1 MPVQVRDLVAT
12 PWENEGRHGIAFRA
26 ADQAPV
32 GSGGQG
38 ERAVIGAASD
48 PAAGHWPGW
57 SLAVAVVLVSGL
69 LLAGPALRR
78 RYPVG
83 WWLLV
88 GFPVA
93 AFRVARTWRPLM
105 AGCGLAVSRKAALTV
120 VSGLVG
126 NGSPPPQPRVPRRGA
141 IRPTPG
147 GFWFVVRML
156 PGQVSEDFVKA
167 ASAMAHDW
175 QVHAVRVTSPKPGF
189 VRVTASAS
197 DPLQEPRAPKRLGSD
212 RVLHVVVGVLETGAQ
227 WVIDLR
233 RVPHWLIVGATRS
246 GKSTLINALVAGL
259 APQPVALVGIDC
271 KGGMELS
278 LFERRLSAL
287 ATNRAQAVKLLTALV
302 DLTLERMTLC
312 RAARVRNIWGLP
324 DGERPV
330 PVVVIVDEIAELFL
344 VAGRSE
350 KDEAQAAATALI
362 RLAQLGA
369 ALGVFL
375 VVAGQRVGSD
385 LGPGVTAL
393 RAQLGGRVCHRVAD
407 PGTAEMALGDL
418 NPDALQA
425 AQGIAP
431 EQAGTAVLAS
441 ADGWERARSHLITE
455 DDAERIAA
463 EYAHLTPHLPKLAT
477 SAEGREVA

>member
-1 MPVQVRDLVAT
+1 MNLASSTTSASAT
-12 PWENEGRHGIAFRA
+12 
-26 ADQAPV
+26 
-32 GSGGQG
+32 GSGW
-38 ERAVIGAASD
+38 VLVVAA
-48 PAAGHWPGW
+48 
-57 SLAVAVVLVSGL
+57 VLVSGL

-78 RYPVG
+78 HYPVA
-83 WWLLV
+83 WWLLL

-93 AFRVARTWRPLM
+93 AFRVMQTWRPLM
-105 AGCGLAVSRKAALTV
+105 AGCGLAVSRRPALTV

-126 NGSPPPQPRVPRRGA
+126 NGAPPPQPRVPRRGL
-141 IRPTPG
+141 IRPTSG
-147 GFWFVVRML
+147 GFVLLVRLL
-156 PGQVSEDFVKA
+156 PGQVPEDFVKA
-167 ASAMAHDW
+167 GPAMAEDW
-175 QVHAVRVTSPKPGF
+175 QVHAVRVTSWKPGV
-189 VRVTASAS
+189 VRIVASAS
-197 DPLQEPRAPKRLGSD
+197 DPLAAPRAPNKRGPGHLL
-212 RVLHVVVGVLETGAQ
+212 RVAVGVLETGAA
-227 WVIDLR
+227 WVVDLR

-278 LFERRLSAL
+278 LYEPRLSAL
-287 ATNRAQAVKLLTALV
+287 ATNREQAVRLLAALV
-302 DLTLERMTLC
+302 DLTLDRMSVC
-312 RAARVRNIWGLP
+312 RAARVRNVWGLP
-324 DGERPV
+324 DKERPV

-344 VAGRSE
+344 VASRSE
-350 KDEAQAAATALI
+350 KDEAHAAGTALI

-418 NPDALQA
+418 NPDALKA
-425 AQGIAP
+425 AQAITP

-441 ADGWERARSHLITE
+441 GDGWERARSHLITE
-455 DDAERIAA
+455 AEAEAVAA
-463 EYAHLTPHLPKLAT
+463 EYAHLTPVLSELHVEAP
-477 SAEGREVA
+477 

>member
-1 MPVQVRDLVAT
+1 MTILASTTSAGTTLPSWFLVV
-12 PWENEGRHGIAFRA
+12 A
-26 ADQAPV
+26 A
-32 GSGGQG
+32 
-38 ERAVIGAASD
+38 
-48 PAAGHWPGW
+48 
-57 SLAVAVVLVSGL
+57 VLVSGL
-69 LLAGPALRR
+69 FLVGPALRR
-78 RYPVG
+78 RYPVI
-83 WWLLV
+83 WWLLL

-93 AFRVARTWRPLM
+93 CCRVIRTWRPLM
-105 AGCGLAVSRKAALTV
+105 AGCGLAVSRRPALTV

-126 NGSPPPQPRVPRRGA
+126 KGAPPPQPLVPRFGL
-141 IRPTPG
+141 IRPTSG
-147 GFWFVVRML
+147 GFWLLVRLL
-156 PGQVSEDFVKA
+156 PGQLPEHFVKA
-167 ASAMAHDW
+167 APAMAENW
-175 QVHAVRVTSPKPGF
+175 EVHAVRVTSRKPGT
-189 VRVTASAS
+189 VRITASVT
-197 DPLQEPRAPKRLGSD
+197 DPLAFPRIPKQRGPAHLL
-212 RVLHVVVGVLETGAQ
+212 RVAVGALETGVA

-259 APQPVALVGIDC
+259 APQPVALVGVDC

-278 LFERRLSAL
+278 LYEPRLSAL
-287 ATNRAQAVKLLTALV
+287 ATNREQAVKLLAALV
-302 DLTLERMTLC
+302 DLTLDRMTVC

-324 DGERPV
+324 EQDRPV

-344 VAGRSE
+344 VASRNE
-350 KDEAQAAATALI
+350 KDEAQAAGTALI

-418 NPDALQA
+418 NPDALKA
-425 AQGIAP
+425 AQAITP

-441 ADGWERARSHLITE
+441 GDGWERARSHLVTE
-455 DDAERIAA
+455 AEAEAIAA
-463 EYAHLTPHLPKLAT
+463 EFAHLTPHLPELLDAK
-477 SAEGREVA
+477 

>member
-1 MPVQVRDLVAT
+1 MMLASTASAGTTWPSWFLVV
-12 PWENEGRHGIAFRA
+12 A
-26 ADQAPV
+26 A
-32 GSGGQG
+32 
-38 ERAVIGAASD
+38 
-48 PAAGHWPGW
+48 
-57 SLAVAVVLVSGL
+57 VLVSGL

-78 RYPVG
+78 RYPVAC
-83 WWLLV
+83 WLLF

-93 AFRVARTWRPLM
+93 CCRVIRTWRPLM
-105 AGCGLAVSRKAALTV
+105 AGCGLAVSRRPALTV

-126 NGSPPPQPRVPRRGA
+126 KGAPPPQPLVPRFGF
-141 IRPTPG
+141 IRPTAG
-147 GFWFVVRML
+147 GFWLLARLL
-156 PGQVSEDFVKA
+156 PGQVPDDFVKA
-167 ASAMAHDW
+167 APAMAEAW
-175 QVHAVRVTSPKPGF
+175 EVHAVRVLSQKPGT
-189 VRVTASAS
+189 VRITASVT
-197 DPLQEPRAPKRLGSD
+197 DPLAYPRIPKQREPVQLL
-212 RVLHVVVGVLETGAQ
+212 RVAVGALETGAA

-233 RVPHWLIVGATRS
+233 RIPHWLIVGATRS

-259 APQPVALVGIDC
+259 APQPVALVGVDC

-278 LFERRLSAL
+278 LYEPRLSAL
-287 ATNRAQAVKLLTALV
+287 ATNREQAVKLLAALV
-302 DLTLERMTLC
+302 DLTLDRMTVC

-324 DGERPV
+324 EQDRPV

-344 VAGRSE
+344 IASRNE
-350 KDEAQAAATALI
+350 KDEAHAAGTALI

-418 NPDALQA
+418 NPDALKA
-425 AQGIAP
+425 AQAITP

-441 ADGWERARSHLITE
+441 GDGWERARSHLITE
-455 DDAERIAA
+455 ADAEAIAA
-463 EYAHLTPHLPKLAT
+463 EYAHLTPHLPELLDAK
-477 SAEGREVA
+477 

>member
-1 MPVQVRDLVAT
+1 
-12 PWENEGRHGIAFRA
+12 
-26 ADQAPV
+26 
-32 GSGGQG
+32 
-38 ERAVIGAASD
+38 VIVAASA
-48 PAAGHWPGW
+48 PTAGENWPGW
-57 SLAVAVVLVSGL
+57 LLVAVVLVSGL

-78 RYPVG
+78 RFPVA
-83 WWLLV
+83 WWFAV
-88 GFPVA
+88 GFPAA
-93 AFRVARTWRPLM
+93 AFWVSRTWRPLM

-126 NGSPPPQPRVPRRGA
+126 NGAPPPQPRVPRRGV
-141 IRPTPG
+141 IRPTVG

-156 PGQVSEDFVKA
+156 PGQVPEDFVKA
-167 ASAMAHDW
+167 APAMAHDW
-175 QVHAVRVTSPKPGF
+175 QVHAVRVTSPKPGV
-189 VRVTASAS
+189 VRLAASVA
-197 DPLQEPRAPKRLGSD
+197 DPLQNPRPPKEWGSGRLL
-212 RVLHVVVGVLETGAQ
+212 RVVVGVLESGAQ
-227 WVIDLR
+227 WIIDLR

-259 APQPVALVGIDC
+259 APQHVALVGIDC

-278 LFERRLSAL
+278 LYERRLSAL
-287 ATNRAQAVKLLTALV
+287 ATNRAQAVKLLAALV
-302 DLTLERMTLC
+302 DLTLDRMSVC
-312 RAARVRNIWGLP
+312 RAARVRNVWGLP
-324 DGERPV
+324 DEKRPV

-350 KDEAQAAATALI
+350 KDEAQAAATALV

-418 NPDALQA
+418 NPDALLA
-425 AQGIAP
+425 AQAITP

-441 ADGWERARSHLITE
+441 GDGWERARSHLVSE
-455 DDAERIAA
+455 ADAESIAA
-463 EYAHLTPHLPKLAT
+463 EYAHMAPELPELARVVG
-477 SAEGREVA
+477 EREAL

>member
-1 MPVQVRDLVAT
+1 MTILASTISARTTWPSWFPVVA
-12 PWENEGRHGIAFRA
+12 A
-26 ADQAPV
+26 
-32 GSGGQG
+32 
-38 ERAVIGAASD
+38 
-48 PAAGHWPGW
+48 
-57 SLAVAVVLVSGL
+57 VLVSGL
-69 LLAGPALRR
+69 LLIGPALRR
-78 RYPVG
+78 RYPVT
-83 WWLLV
+83 WWLLL

-93 AFRVARTWRPLM
+93 CCRLIRTWRPLM
-105 AGCGLAVSRKAALTV
+105 AGCGLAVSRRPALTV

-126 NGSPPPQPRVPRRGA
+126 KGAPPPQPLVPRFRL
-141 IRPTPG
+141 IRPTTG
-147 GFWFVVRML
+147 GFWLLVRLL
-156 PGQVSEDFVKA
+156 PGQVPEDFVKA
-167 ASAMAHDW
+167 APAMAENW
-175 QVHAVRVTSPKPGF
+175 EVHAVRVTSRKPGT
-189 VRVTASAS
+189 VRITASVT
-197 DPLQEPRAPKRLGSD
+197 DPLAFPRIPKQRGPAHLL
-212 RVLHVVVGVLETGAQ
+212 RVAVGALETGAA

-259 APQPVALVGIDC
+259 APQPVALVGVDC

-278 LFERRLSAL
+278 LYEPRLSAL
-287 ATNRAQAVKLLTALV
+287 ATNREQAVRLLAALV
-302 DLTLERMTLC
+302 DLTLDRMTVC

-324 DGERPV
+324 EQDRPV

-344 VAGRSE
+344 VASRNE
-350 KDEAQAAATALI
+350 KDEAQAAGTALI

-418 NPDALQA
+418 NPDALKA
-425 AQGIAP
+425 AQAITP

-441 ADGWERARSHLITE
+441 GDGWERARSHLVTE
-455 DDAERIAA
+455 AEAEAIAA
-463 EYAHLTPHLPKLAT
+463 EFAHLTPHLPELLDAK
-477 SAEGREVA
+477 

>member
-1 MPVQVRDLVAT
+1 MMIVASTTSAGATWPSWFLVV
-12 PWENEGRHGIAFRA
+12 A
-26 ADQAPV
+26 AV
-32 GSGGQG
+32 
-38 ERAVIGAASD
+38 
-48 PAAGHWPGW
+48 
-57 SLAVAVVLVSGL
+57 LASGL
-69 LLAGPALRR
+69 LIAGPALRR
-78 RYPVG
+78 RYPVA
-83 WWLLV
+83 WWLLL

-93 AFRVARTWRPLM
+93 CCRVIRTWRPLM
-105 AGCGLAVSRKAALTV
+105 AGCGLAVSRRPALTV

-126 NGSPPPQPRVPRRGA
+126 KGAPPPQPLVPRFGF
-141 IRPTPG
+141 IRPTAG
-147 GFWFVVRML
+147 GFWLLVRLL
-156 PGQVSEDFVKA
+156 PGQVPEDFVKA
-167 ASAMAHDW
+167 APAMSEAW
-175 QVHAVRVTSPKPGF
+175 EVHAVRVASRKPGT
-189 VRVTASAS
+189 VRITASVT
-197 DPLQEPRAPKRLGSD
+197 DPLAFPRIPKQFGPGRLL
-212 RVLHVVVGVLETGAQ
+212 RVAVGALETGAA

-259 APQPVALVGIDC
+259 APQPVALVGVDC

-278 LFERRLSAL
+278 LYEPRLSAL
-287 ATNRAQAVKLLTALV
+287 ATNREQAVRLLAALV
-302 DLTLERMTLC
+302 DLTLDRMTVC

-324 DGERPV
+324 EQARPV

-344 VAGRSE
+344 VASRNE
-350 KDEAQAAATALI
+350 KDEAQAAGTALI

-418 NPDALQA
+418 NPDALKA
-425 AQGIAP
+425 AQAITP

-441 ADGWERARSHLITE
+441 GDGWERARSHLVTE
-455 DDAERIAA
+455 AEAEAIAA
-463 EYAHLTPHLPKLAT
+463 EFAHLTPHLPELLDAK
-477 SAEGREVA
+477 

>member
-1 MPVQVRDLVAT
+1 MNSASTTSAGITWPSWVLVV
-12 PWENEGRHGIAFRA
+12 A
-26 ADQAPV
+26 A
-32 GSGGQG
+32 
-38 ERAVIGAASD
+38 
-48 PAAGHWPGW
+48 
-57 SLAVAVVLVSGL
+57 VLVSGL

-78 RYPVG
+78 RYPVA
-83 WWLLV
+83 WWLLAD
-88 GFPVA
+88 FPAVA
-93 AFRVARTWRPLM
+93 LRVVSTWRPLM
-105 AGCGLAVSRKAALTV
+105 AGCGLAVSRRPALTV

-126 NGSPPPQPRVPRRGA
+126 NGAAPPQPRVPRLGL
-141 IRPTPG
+141 IRPTAG
-147 GFWFVVRML
+147 GFWLLVRLL
-156 PGQVSEDFVKA
+156 PGQVPEDFVKA
-167 ASAMAHDW
+167 GPAMAEDW
-175 QVHAVRVTSPKPGF
+175 GVHAVRVTSWKPGV
-189 VRVTASAS
+189 VRIAASAE
-197 DPLQEPRAPKRLGSD
+197 DPLAAPRIPRTRGPGQLLS
-212 RVLHVVVGVLETGAQ
+212 VTVGALETGAA
-227 WVIDLR
+227 WVFDLR

-278 LFERRLSAL
+278 LYEPRLSAL
-287 ATNRAQAVKLLTALV
+287 ATNREQAVRLLAALV
-302 DLTLERMTLC
+302 DLTLDRMTVC

-324 DGERPV
+324 EKERPV

-344 VAGRSE
+344 VASRNE
-350 KDEAQAAATALI
+350 KDEAQAAGTALI

-418 NPDALQA
+418 NPDALKA
-425 AQGIAP
+425 AQAITP

-441 ADGWERARSHLITE
+441 GDGWERARSHLITE
-455 DDAERIAA
+455 EEAETIAA
-463 EYAHLTPHLPKLAT
+463 EYAHLTPDLSELHVEAQ
-477 SAEGREVA
+477 

>member
-1 MPVQVRDLVAT
+1 MTLASSTTTASVNRPSWVLVV
-12 PWENEGRHGIAFRA
+12 A
-26 ADQAPV
+26 A
-32 GSGGQG
+32 
-38 ERAVIGAASD
+38 
-48 PAAGHWPGW
+48 
-57 SLAVAVVLVSGL
+57 VLVSGL

-78 RYPVG
+78 RYPVA
-83 WWLLV
+83 WWLLL
-88 GFPVA
+88 GFPAVV
-93 AFRVARTWRPLM
+93 FRVVHTWRPLM
-105 AGCGLAVSRKAALTV
+105 AGCGLAVSRRPALTV

-126 NGSPPPQPRVPRRGA
+126 KGAPPPQPRVPRCA
-141 IRPTPG
+141 LIRPTSS
-147 GFWFVVRML
+147 GFVLLVRLL
-156 PGQVSEDFVKA
+156 PGQVPEDFVKA
-167 ASAMAHDW
+167 APAMAEGW
-175 QVHAVRVTSPKPGF
+175 QVHAVRVTSWKPGV
-189 VRVTASAS
+189 VRVVASAA
-197 DPLQEPRAPKRLGSD
+197 DPLASPRVPKQRGPSHLL
-212 RVLHVVVGVLETGAQ
+212 RVTVGVLETGTA
-227 WVIDLR
+227 WVLDLR

-278 LFERRLSAL
+278 LYEPRLSAL
-287 ATNRAQAVKLLTALV
+287 ATNREQAVRLLTALV
-302 DLTLERMTLC
+302 DLTLDRMTVC

-324 DGERPV
+324 DKERPV

-344 VAGRSE
+344 VASRNE
-350 KDEAQAAATALI
+350 KDEAQAAVTALI

-418 NPDALQA
+418 NPDALKA
-425 AQGIAP
+425 AQAITP

-441 ADGWERARSHLITE
+441 GDGWERARSHLITE
-455 DDAERIAA
+455 SEAEAVAA
-463 EYAHLTPHLPKLAT
+463 EYAHLTPVLSELHVEAP
-477 SAEGREVA
+477 